1 MHCLQN
7 FTSEEVLSNHK
18 TQCLSIYATQAV
30 TYESGTIKFK
40 NYEKQIPIPF
50 KIYADTECFLKR
62 TNSYE
67 GKYTIKYQEHIP
79 NSIGAKLV
87 CIGDRFTLPFIIFK
101 GDDCINKFI
110 KSDFEQKEWINRVI
124 REYFN
129 KDLIMT
135 NEDEEIYQNSQLCWI
150 FKQELNTDKV
160 RDHCH
165 ITGKF
170 RGASDNKCN
179 LYFRI
184 PKKLLIIFHNLQGS
198 DGHSILTELNNF
210 NLDVEV
216 IPKGI
221 DNYMSIIVN
230 RHITFIDSLQFIKVS
245 LDTLTSNLEDNDFKR
260 LMLEFN
266 VDKLEILKRKDA
278 YPYEWVESYEKI

>member
-110 KSDFEQKEWINRVI
+110 KWIFEQKEWINRVI

-135 NEDEEIYQNSQLCWI
+135 NEDEEIYKNSQLCWI

-160 RDHCH
+160 RDRCH

-179 LYFRI
+179 LYFRL

-216 IPKGI
+216 IPEGI

-245 LDTLTSNLEDNDFKR
+245 LDTLTSNLEDNDFKH
-260 LMLEFN
+260 LMLEFS